1 MKNLSRILSELSNHG
16 SWDGYGLLHLAI
28 REAVKAQPMPV
39 SMDHLCRQLVGIS
52 GKQNPETIYRSMA
65 RAVDDIWSRPD
76 IRPLLK
82 KYYYRELVEKP
93 TPDSFICALARYLWE
108 QGDAPELYE
117 ITLDF
122 CSGKFGIISHTE
134 DPAVWAA
141 FPAITK
147 DRARIERIV
156 CYLCENQ
163 VPLEVF
169 KNIYLS
175 GELPE
180 LPDPT

>member
-16 SWDGYGLLHLAI
+16 SWEGYGLLRLAI
-28 REAVKAQPMPV
+28 KEAVKAQPMPV
-39 SMDHLCRQLVGIS
+39 SMDHLCKQLVGIS
-52 GKQNPETIYRSMA
+52 GKQKPDTIYRSMA

-93 TPDSFICALARYLWE
+93 TLDSFICAIARYLWE
-108 QGDAPELYE
+108 EGSEPDLYE
-117 ITLDF
+117 ITFDS
-122 CSGKFGIISHTE
+122 CSGKFGLISHTE
-134 DPAVWAA
+134 DPDVWTA
-141 FPAITK
+141 FPAITE
-147 DRARIERIV
+147 DRAQINRIA

-163 VPLEVF
+163 VPPEVF

-175 GELPE
+175 GELP
-180 LPDPT
+180 DPA